1 MRIAVFSTKAY
12 DRESLASHPAARAH
26 DLVFLEPRL
35 TPETVALAHGFPAIC
50 AFVNDVLDATVLE
63 ALAQGGTRLVAL
75 RCTGFNHV
83 DAAAAA
89 AHGIAVTRVSTYSP
103 HAVAEFAV
111 GTLQTL
117 NRRIHRAYVRTRDN
131 NFSLEGLQGADLHRK
146 TVGVVGTGKIGAIFA
161 RIMRLGFGC
170 QVLAH
175 DRYRDPALEAIGVR
189 YVTPAE
195 LVAECHAV
203 SLHCPLTPETRHI
216 VDARAIAAAR
226 PGVLLV
232 NTGRGALVDT
242 EALIDG
248 LKSGQVGG
256 AALDVYEQEADFF
269 YEDLSAEIIADDVL
283 QRLLTFPNV
292 LVTSHQAFLTHEALA
307 DIAAS
312 VLASLGAFEA
322 GAALHE
328 RIPAPPGTRG

>member
-12 DRESLASHPAARAH
+12 DRDSLASHPAARAH
-26 DLVFLEPRL
+26 DMVFLEPRL
-35 TPETVALAHGFPAIC
+35 TPETVALAQGFPAIC
-50 AFVNDVLDATVLE
+50 AFVNDTLDATVLE
-63 ALAQGGTRLVAL
+63 ALARGGTRLVAL

-89 AHGIAVTRVSTYSP
+89 KHGIAVTRVSAYSP

-131 NFSLEGLQGADLHRK
+131 NFSLEGLQGADLHGK
-146 TVGVVGTGKIGAIFA
+146 ILGVVGTGKIGAIFA

-175 DRYRDPALEAIGVR
+175 DKFPDPALEAIGVR

-195 LVAECHAV
+195 LIAECHAV

-216 VDARAIAAAR
+216 VDASAIAAAR
-226 PGVLLV
+226 RGVLLV

-312 VLASLGAFEA
+312 VLASLSAFEA
-322 GAALHE
+322 GADLAE